1 MCVKKLWVVLVAI
14 VFMANGC
21 GSGAH
26 LESIQV
32 LPLDPAMLSNNTVYV
47 NPGNN
52 VQYQIQG
59 WYSNNTSQTISAS
72 SGTWTSTNPSIATVN
87 SSGLATSVGPI
98 GSTTIIANVSGHSA
112 TILLAVCNSDDY
124 CPPLQPATAGS
135 LSKSR

>member
-21 GSGAH
+21 GSGTH

-52 VQYQIQG
+52 VQYQLQG
-59 WYSNNTSQTISAS
+59 Y
-72 SGTWTSTNPSIATVN
+72 
-87 SSGLATSVGPI
+87 LFSVMVLPKRI
-98 GSTTIIANVSGHSA
+98 
-112 TILLAVCNSDDY
+112 
-124 CPPLQPATAGS
+124 
-135 LSKSR
+135 